1 MNALYHKIM
10 ILREL
15 LNLLEEENFPEAT
28 PSNVDEKFKVGKVNF
43 DNKNGMG
50 ATPMGQNIL
59 YRGAVAWIKPTTFKA
74 LATAADRTEDAKN
87 FAEMMKR
94 GKPIAAPFLILSITR
109 EEDDSIKSVKVVSH
123 EGRARTDAILLMNG
137 NDPIPVQLF
146 LSSGE
151 RARHLSPEFFEWIE
165 DNGIRSEDSNTR
177 VFPDAKFYFWN
188 GEKIFA

>member
-15 LNLLEEENFPEAT
+15 LNLLEEENFPEAA
-28 PSNVDEKFKVGKVNF
+28 PLNVNEKFKVGKVNF
-43 DNKNGMG
+43 DNENGMG

-74 LATAADRTEDAKN
+74 LATAADRTEDARN

-94 GKPIAAPFLILSITR
+94 GKPIAAPFLVLSVTR
-109 EEDDSIKSVKVVSH
+109 EEDGSVKSVKVTSH
-123 EGRARTDAILLMNG
+123 EGRARTDAILLLNG
-137 NDPIPVQLF
+137 NDPIPVQLHI
-146 LSSGE
+146 SYE
-151 RARHLSPEFFEWIE
+151 RARDLSQEFFEWIE
-165 DNGIRSEDSNTR
+165 ANGIRSEDSNTR